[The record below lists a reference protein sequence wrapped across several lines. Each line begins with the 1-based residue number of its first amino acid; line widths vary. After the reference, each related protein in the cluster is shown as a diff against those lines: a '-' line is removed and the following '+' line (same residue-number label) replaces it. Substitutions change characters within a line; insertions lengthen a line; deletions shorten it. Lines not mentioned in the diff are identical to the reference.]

1 MTDTTAP
8 SSAVSQEVRTTLG
21 LLPLIA
27 ISATMTTP
35 SFAQETLG
43 GVPVQLEQITVEGG
57 SGGTSATPNTNT
69 ATTDLGRLPGR
80 VRDTPQVVNVVTQ
93 EKIQEQNAQ
102 TLEQVLRNVPG
113 VTMSS
118 GEGNGGLS
126 GDQFKIRGFEAK
138 NDVYTDGL
146 RDFGVYVRDSF
157 AYEGVQVF
165 KGPSSES
172 FGMGTVGGAINTQLK
187 KAHLKDELYIEGQA
201 GTSPMGRAMV
211 DWNKQLSET
220 SAMRFVAMGH
230 LEDVAGRDNV
240 ENNRAGFLGTVSL
253 GIGTDLTWDFSY
265 LYQHGDRSPDYGVP
279 MVARGTAS
287 LDNPALPITEF
298 GVDRES
304 YYGKRGDHDV
314 FNTHALTSKGKWEAN
329 DTWTVYNDSRFSYYD
344 RDFAT
349 TNPACAYT
357 AGDPPAPSCAS
368 FFFAGQPAFLSG
380 FGGGNSNYEQES
392 WGIQNITTGVAKF
405 DTGTW
410 RHELVLGLDMFYQH
424 NERDTFSTPEKNT
437 AAANMVDV
445 RRPGLTFD
453 MPFTSVPNGSREGR
467 GTNIAF
473 FASDRVWLTDQFSV
487 LAGGR
492 VDYFDAKYET
502 DTTEP
507 VDTDST
513 EFSPKVSLIWEPQK
527 NQSYYVSWA
536 RSFTPPGQFVTNSAM
551 APINGAQPNLDPETS
566 DLYEVGGKWDLLDD
580 RLGLT
585 AALFQI
591 DKSNAH
597 YTDPVTGDQM
607 ETGERHRVRGF
618 ELGVSGLVTDDWRV
632 GAAYSYLDSEVRSA
646 TGTGAANIGNEVGY
660 VPQNAFSLW
669 TSYDASRLFDL
680 EGKLN
685 VGGGVFYQDSYFTG
699 SNNANKIPSS
709 FSLDAFAAYEY
720 KDYKIAFNASNLTNE
735 TNYTAGFSNRAVVAP
750 GRSFTLTVGRKF

>member
-1 MTDTTAP
+1 
-8 SSAVSQEVRTTLG
+8 
-21 LLPLIA
+21 
-27 ISATMTTP
+27 
-35 SFAQETLG
+35 
-43 GVPVQLEQITVEGG
+43 VPVQLEQITVEGG
-57 SGGTSATPNTNT
+57 SGGTSSSPNTNQ

-93 EKIQEQNAQ
+93 ETMQQQNAQ
-102 TLEQVLRNVPG
+102 TLDQILRNVPG
-113 VTMSS
+113 VTMAS
-118 GEGNGGLS
+118 GEGNGGLA

-187 KAHLKDELYIEGQA
+187 KAHLGDELYVEGQV
-201 GTSPMGRAMV
+201 GTSPLGRAMV

-220 SAMRFVAMGH
+220 SALRFVLMGH

-240 ENNRAGFLGTVSL
+240 ESNRAGFLGTASF

-265 LYQHGDRSPDYGVP
+265 LYQHGDRTPDYGVP
-279 MVARGTAS
+279 MVARGAATK
-287 LDNPALPITEF
+287 DNPTLPITEF
-298 GVDRES
+298 GVDRSS
-304 YYGKRGDHDV
+304 YYGKKGDHDI
-314 FNTHALTSKGKWEAN
+314 FDTHALTSRVKWEAN
-329 DTWTVYNDSRFSYYD
+329 ETWTVYNDSRISYYD

-357 AGDPPAPSCAS
+357 TGDPPAPSCAS
-368 FFFAGQPAFLSG
+368 FFFAGEPAFLSG
-380 FGGGNSNYEQES
+380 FGGGNSNYEQQS

-405 DTGTW
+405 ETGTF
-410 RHELVLGLDMFYQH
+410 RHELVAGLDLFHQD
-424 NERDTFSTPEKNT
+424 NRRFTFSTPEKNAET
-437 AAANMVDV
+437 AAMVNV

-453 MPFTSVPNGSREGR
+453 LPFTSVQNGDRTST
-467 GTNIAF
+467 GTNIAV

-492 VDYFDAKYET
+492 LDYYDAEYET
-502 DTTEP
+502 NTTEAIGQE
-507 VDTDST
+507 TT
-513 EFSPKVSLIWEPQK
+513 EFSPKVSLIWEPSPVQT
-527 NQSYYVSWA
+527 YYASWA
-536 RSFTPPGQFVTNSAM
+536 RSFTPPGQFVANSAI
-551 APINGAQPNLDPETS
+551 ASINGAQPDLDPEIS
-566 DLYEVGGKWDLLDD
+566 DLYEVGGKWNFLDG
-580 RLGLT
+580 RLGVT

-591 DKSNAH
+591 DKSNAF
-597 YTDPVTGDQM
+597 YTDPVTGDSV
-607 ETGERHRVRGF
+607 ETGERQRVQGV
-618 ELGVSGLVTDDWRV
+618 ELGLSGLVTADWTV
-632 GAAYSYLDSEVRSA
+632 GVAYSYLDSEVRSA
-646 TGTGAANIGNEVGY
+646 TGAGAANIGNEVGY

-709 FSLDAFAAYEY
+709 FSLDAFAAYEF
-720 KDYKIAFNASNLTNE
+720 KDYKVALNAYNLTNE
-735 TNYTAGFSNRAVVAP
+735 TNYTAGFSNRAVVGP